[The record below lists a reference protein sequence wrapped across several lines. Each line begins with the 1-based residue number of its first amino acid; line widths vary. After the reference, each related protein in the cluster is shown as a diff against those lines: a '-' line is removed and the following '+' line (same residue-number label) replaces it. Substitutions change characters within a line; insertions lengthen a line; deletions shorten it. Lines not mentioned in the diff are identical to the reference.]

1 MGRRFRINFG
11 VNFLE
16 YRSSTRSNNHPS
28 DNKEFYLRAP
38 FTNNQWLNPLIR
50 SPFCMPGALKHSVDS
65 RQQHPKQEK
74 RVDSIRIGS
83 LFSSNSQLGYLPISN
98 RHNDNWNRQQQS
110 VDMARIVTIVAF
122 ENISIKQSI
131 VRNHGEACSSFWRLE
146 TVFPTS
152 KQHQFYSFLRQHVVE
167 LINGKRD
174 SSCLSAHSLSLG
186 VFRIVFHSVRVC
198 TRHRTFS

>member
-11 VNFLE
+11 VNFLK
-16 YRSSTRSNNHPS
+16 YRSSTRSNNRPS

-50 SPFCMPGALKHSVDS
+50 SPFCMPGTLKHSVDS

-83 LFSSNSQLGYLPISN
+83 LFSSNSQLSYLPISN
-98 RHNDNWNRQQQS
+98 RHNDSWNRQQQS
-110 VDMARIVTIVAF
+110 VDVARIVTIVAF

-131 VRNHGEACSSFWRLE
+131 VRNHGKACSSFWRQHSFWRNSVSYIE
-146 TVFPTS
+146 TTSVLFVFTATRGRID
-152 KQHQFYSFLRQHVVE
+152 KRQ
-167 LINGKRD
+167 
-174 SSCLSAHSLSLG
+174 
-186 VFRIVFHSVRVC
+186 
-198 TRHRTFS
+198 TRFVLPFGA